1 MFCLCLYADRTT
13 AQMFRQGG
21 ATRMHVLQDLLP
33 TLRGNVTSPRPGS
46 QLTVARAQIAA
57 KPAIKESS
65 SGPATALPNL
75 YSNASRNLSNNIE
88 EVDTENLCLNLRNVC
103 EYPDEIAVDII
114 AKETENMCIN
124 LLKGCGYFNSTTSA
138 PDLNNTM
145 DVHIATDYDNA
156 TGTPALNIA
165 TDAPVAMGLLG
176 GKSNQTFNGLE
187 KEMRRLKVEE
197 IIAFLAVHAQQNKAR
212 LRMDIIT
219 AGCAVTLSGV
229 AIILTITIL
238 CRAPIKPKEQ
248 PTMELLDMERSD
260 PTSPQ
265 SPSWPES
272 RSRANT
278 NQQ

>member
-1 MFCLCLYADRTT
+1 
-13 AQMFRQGG
+13 
-21 ATRMHVLQDLLP
+21 
-33 TLRGNVTSPRPGS
+33 
-46 QLTVARAQIAA
+46 
-57 KPAIKESS
+57 
-65 SGPATALPNL
+65 
-75 YSNASRNLSNNIE
+75 
-88 EVDTENLCLNLRNVC
+88 
-103 EYPDEIAVDII
+103 
-114 AKETENMCIN
+114 MCSN

-138 PDLNNTM
+138 PDLNNTT
-145 DVHIATDYDNA
+145 DVPITTDYNNATD
-156 TGTPALNIA
+156 TPTLNIA

-176 GKSNQTFNGLE
+176 DKSNQTHNGLK

-197 IIAFLAVHAQQNKAR
+197 ILAFLAIHAQQNKAR

-238 CRAPIKPKEQ
+238 CRAPTKPKEQ
-248 PTMELLDMERSD
+248 PIMELLDMERSD

-278 NQQ
+278 NQE